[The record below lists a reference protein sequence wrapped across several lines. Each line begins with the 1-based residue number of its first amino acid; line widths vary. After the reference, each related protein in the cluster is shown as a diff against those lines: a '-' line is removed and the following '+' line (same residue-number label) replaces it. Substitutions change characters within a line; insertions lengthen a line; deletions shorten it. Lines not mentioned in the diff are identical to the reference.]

1 MQIRIA
7 HGDPIVNWDDTR
19 IFLAVQRERTLRGA
33 AKTLDL
39 DQATVG
45 RRVAALERVLGAT
58 LFLRTSDGYVLT
70 PAGELALKA
79 AEKMEQ
85 FAHDLVRQTQGVD
98 RRLEGDVRVT
108 TTDSLALE
116 FLIPAIT
123 RLHAKHPDVRV
134 LMNTSTQVLNLA
146 KREADIAV
154 RTMKP
159 ENPDLIARRLARWP
173 TGLFASK
180 SYLKKFGEPEPGT
193 AFAGHDLVMY
203 HPYMTGSRAPAL
215 AGEPIHAGR
224 IVSAVNSNLM
234 LRSQLKAGLGIG
246 EIPVPLG
253 ERDGLV
259 RLWPDHTRNVPYEVW
274 LVTHQDL
281 RHTARIRAMI
291 DEIVDG
297 FETYA

>member
-1 MQIRIA
+1 M
-7 HGDPIVNWDDTR
+7 DWDDTR

-45 RRVAALERVLGAT
+45 RRIAALERSLSAT

-79 AEKMEQ
+79 AEKMEHA
-85 FAHDLVRQTQGVD
+85 AHELVRHTHGVD
-98 RRLEGDVRVT
+98 TRLEGDVRVT
-108 TTDSLALE
+108 TTDSIAQE
-116 FLIPAIT
+116 FLIPAIV

-134 LMNTSTQVLNLA
+134 LLSTSTQTLNLA

-154 RTMKP
+154 RTIKP

-173 TGLFASK
+173 MGLFASK
-180 SYLKKFGEPEPGT
+180 GYLKKRGEPNPGT
-193 AFAGHDLVMY
+193 AFAGHDIVLY
-203 HPYMTGSRAPAL
+203 HSYMPGSGNRAPTL

-234 LRSQLKAGLGIG
+234 LRSQIKAGLGLG
-246 EIPVPLG
+246 EIPVLLG

-259 RLWPDHTRNVPYEVW
+259 RVWPERTRAELYEVW

-281 RHTARIRAMI
+281 RHTTRIRAMI
-291 DEIVDG
+291 DEIVQA
-297 FETYA
+297 FECQ

>member
-1 MQIRIA
+1 M
-7 HGDPIVNWDDTR
+7 NWDDTR

-45 RRVAALERVLGAT
+45 RRIAALERVLGAT
-58 LFLRTSDGYVLT
+58 LFLRASDGYVLT

-85 FAHDLVRQTQGVD
+85 FAHELVRQTQGVD
-98 RRLEGDVRVT
+98 TRLEGDVRVT

-134 LMNTSTQVLNLA
+134 LMNTSTQMLNLA

-154 RTMKP
+154 RTIKP

-180 SYLKKFGEPEPGT
+180 SYLKKRGEPEPGG
-193 AFAGHDLVMY
+193 AFAGHDIVMY
-203 HPYMTGSRAPAL
+203 QPYMTGCRAPTL

-234 LRSQLKAGLGIG
+234 LRSQIKAGLGIG
-246 EIPVPLG
+246 EIPVLLG

-259 RLWPDHTRNVPYEVW
+259 RLWPDRTRSVPYEVW

-291 DEIVDG
+291 DQIVAV
-297 FETYA
+297 FETCA

>member
-1 MQIRIA
+1 LHH
-7 HGDPIVNWDDTR
+7 HGEPLVNWDDTR

-45 RRVAALERVLGAT
+45 RRIAALERVLGAT
-58 LFLRTSDGYVLT
+58 LFLRASDGYVLT

-79 AEKMEQ
+79 AEKMEHS
-85 FAHDLVRQTQGVD
+85 AHELVRQTQGVD
-98 RRLEGDVRVT
+98 TRLEGDVRVT

-116 FLIPAIT
+116 FLIPAIS

-134 LMNTSTQVLNLA
+134 LLNTSTQMVNLA
-146 KREADIAV
+146 RREADIAV
-154 RTMKP
+154 RTIKP

-173 TGLFASK
+173 MGLFASK
-180 SYLKKFGEPEPGT
+180 SYLKKRGEPEPGT
-193 AFAGHDLVMY
+193 AFAGHDIVMY
-203 HPYMTGSRAPAL
+203 HTYMTGSRAPTL

-234 LRSQLKAGLGIG
+234 LRSQIKAGLGVG
-246 EIPVPLG
+246 EIPVLLG

-259 RLWPDHTRNVPYEVW
+259 RLWPERARAAPYEVW

-291 DEIVDG
+291 DEIAAV
-297 FETYA
+297 FETCA